1 MNKTLIAAIILIL
14 GALSVIIFTSS
25 DVSSYGTFAQ
35 AERSGERLKVVG
47 QLSKDKDMVYDPV
60 KDPNKFTFFMK
71 DNEGREEKVILLQAK
86 PQDFELSE
94 QLVMTGK
101 MKDDTFI
108 ASDMLMKCP
117 SKYNDEEIYIRS
129 EATGE

>member
-1 MNKTLIAAIILIL
+1 MNKTLIASIILII

-25 DVSSYGTFAQ
+25 DVSSYGTFEQ
-35 AERSGERLKVVG
+35 AELTGERMKVVG
-47 QLSKDKDMVYDPV
+47 QLSKDKDMNYDPV
-60 KDPNKFTFFMK
+60 TDPNKFTFFMK
-71 DNEGREEKVILLQAK
+71 DNEGREEKVVLLQAK

-94 QLVMTGK
+94 QLVLTGT
-101 MKDDTFI
+101 MQDDTFI

-129 EATGE
+129 ESDI

>member
-1 MNKTLIAAIILIL
+1 
-14 GALSVIIFTSS
+14 
-25 DVSSYGTFAQ
+25 
-35 AERSGERLKVVG
+35 
-47 QLSKDKDMVYDPV
+47 
-60 KDPNKFTFFMK
+60 MK
-71 DNEGREEKVILLQAK
+71 DNEGREEKVILLKPK

-94 QLVMTGK
+94 QLVLTGT

-129 EATGE
+129 ESAGE

>member
-1 MNKTLIAAIILIL
+1 MNKTLIAAIILIV

-47 QLSKDKDMVYDPV
+47 QLSKDKDMIYDPV
-60 KDPNKFTFFMK
+60 EDPNKFTFFMK
-71 DNEGREEKVILLQAK
+71 DNEGREEKVILLKPK

-94 QLVMTGK
+94 QLVLTGT

-129 EATGE
+129 ESSGE

>member
-1 MNKTLIAAIILIL
+1 MNKTLIAAIILIV

-47 QLSKDKDMVYDPV
+47 QLSKDKDMIYDPV
-60 KDPNKFTFFMK
+60 EDPNKFTFFMK
-71 DNEGREEKVILLQAK
+71 DNEGREEKVILLKPK

-94 QLVMTGK
+94 QLVLTGT
-101 MKDDTFI
+101 MKDETFI

-129 EATGE
+129 ESAGE

>member
-1 MNKTLIAAIILIL
+1 MNKTLIAAIILIV

-47 QLSKDKDMVYDPV
+47 QLSKDKDMIYDPV
-60 KDPNKFTFFMK
+60 EDPNKFTFFMK
-71 DNEGREEKVILLQAK
+71 DNEGREEKVILLKPK

-94 QLVMTGK
+94 QLVLTGT

-129 EATGE
+129 ESAGE

>member
-1 MNKTLIAAIILIL
+1 MNKTLIAAIILIV

-60 KDPNKFTFFMK
+60 KDPNQFTFFMK

-129 EATGE
+129 EAAGE

>member
-1 MNKTLIAAIILIL
+1 MNKTLIASIILIL

-25 DVSSYGTFAQ
+25 DVSSYGTFGQ
-35 AERSGERLKVVG
+35 AELTGERMKVVG
-47 QLSKDKDMVYDPV
+47 QLSKDKDMIYDPV
-60 KDPNKFTFFMK
+60 EDPNQFTFYMK
-71 DNEGREEKVILLQAK
+71 DNEGREEKVVLLQAK

-94 QLVMTGK
+94 QLVLTGN
-101 MKDDTFI
+101 MQEDTFI

-129 EATGE
+129 ESAGE

>member
-1 MNKTLIAAIILIL
+1 MNKTLVAAIILIV
-14 GALSVIIFTSS
+14 GAISVIIFTSS

-47 QLSKDKDMVYDPV
+47 QLSKDKDMIYDPV
-60 KDPNKFTFFMK
+60 EDPNKFTFFMK
-71 DNEGREEKVILLQAK
+71 DNEGREGKVILLKPK

-94 QLVMTGK
+94 QLVLTGT

-129 EATGE
+129 ESAGE

>member
-1 MNKTLIAAIILIL
+1 MNKTLIAAIILIV

-25 DVSSYGTFAQ
+25 DVSSYGTFTES
-35 AERSGERLKVVG
+35 ERLGERMKVVG
-47 QLSKDKDMVYDPV
+47 QLSKDKNMIYDPV

-71 DNEGREEKVILLQAK
+71 DNDGRQEKVILRQAK

-94 QLVMTGK
+94 QLVLTGK
-101 MKDDTFI
+101 MEEDAFVAT
-108 ASDMLMKCP
+108 DMLMKCP

-129 EATGE
+129 ESKG

>member
-1 MNKTLIAAIILIL
+1 MNKTLIAAIILIV

-47 QLSKDKDMVYDPV
+47 QLSKDKDMIYNPV
-60 KDPNKFTFFMK
+60 EDPNKFTFFMK
-71 DNEGREEKVILLQAK
+71 DNEGREEKVILLKPK

-94 QLVMTGK
+94 QLVLTGT

-129 EATGE
+129 ESAGE

>member
-1 MNKTLIAAIILIL
+1 MNKTLIAAIILIV

-47 QLSKDKDMVYDPV
+47 QLSKDKDMIYDPV
-60 KDPNKFTFFMK
+60 EDPNKFTFFMK
-71 DNEGREEKVILLQAK
+71 DNEGREEKVILLKPK

-94 QLVMTGK
+94 QLVLTGT
-101 MKDDTFI
+101 MEDDTFI

-129 EATGE
+129 ESAGE

>member
-1 MNKTLIAAIILIL
+1 MNKTLIAAIILIV
-14 GALSVIIFTSS
+14 GAISVIIFTSS

-47 QLSKDKDMVYDPV
+47 QLSKDKDMIYDPV
-60 KDPNKFTFFMK
+60 EDPNKFTFFMK
-71 DNEGREEKVILLQAK
+71 DNEGREEKVILLKPK

-94 QLVMTGK
+94 QLVLTGT
-101 MKDDTFI
+101 MEDDTFI

-129 EATGE
+129 ESAGE

>member
-1 MNKTLIAAIILIL
+1 MNKTLIAAIILIV
-14 GALSVIIFTSS
+14 GAISVIIFTSS

-47 QLSKDKDMVYDPV
+47 QLSKDKDMIYDPV
-60 KDPNKFTFFMK
+60 EDPNKFTFFMK
-71 DNEGREEKVILLQAK
+71 DNEGREEKVILLKPK

-94 QLVMTGK
+94 QLVLTGT

-129 EATGE
+129 ESAGE

>member
-129 EATGE
+129 EAAGE

>member
-1 MNKTLIAAIILIL
+1 MNKTLIAAIILIV

-47 QLSKDKDMVYDPV
+47 QLSKDKDMIYDPV
-60 KDPNKFTFFMK
+60 EDPNKFTFFMK
-71 DNEGREEKVILLQAK
+71 DNEGREGKVILLKPK

-94 QLVMTGK
+94 QLVLTGT

-129 EATGE
+129 ESAGE

>member
-35 AERSGERLKVVG
+35 AEQTKERLKVVG
-47 QLSKDKDMVYDPV
+47 QLSKDKEMIYDPV
-60 KDPNKFTFFMK
+60 VDPNRFTFYMT
-71 DNEGREEKVILLQAK
+71 DNEGREEKVILLQPK

-94 QLVMTGK
+94 QLVLTGT
-101 MKDDTFI
+101 MQDETFM

-129 EATGE
+129 EAEGE

>member
-35 AERSGERLKVVG
+35 AEQTKERLKVVG
-47 QLSKDKDMVYDPV
+47 QLSKDKEMIYDPV
-60 KDPNKFTFFMK
+60 VDPNRFTFYMTDK
-71 DNEGREEKVILLQAK
+71 EGREEKVILLQPK

-94 QLVMTGK
+94 QLVLTGT
-101 MKDDTFI
+101 MQDETFM

-129 EATGE
+129 EAEGE